1 MFAFSSIPVCRG
13 GKIRAGVMD
22 DFSCHAAMQSVSGK
36 TKGYNILNRAV
47 PIIGGDGTTRTE
59 WYLSRFEDIDTYR
72 AFYFPYNTDE
82 PEEDE
87 CDGKVIDRDHGISSE
102 NLSWDKTNAFI
113 PKGRLELS
121 GAVPATYS
129 IVLSISRYEAKFEC
143 GKLLNNQ
150 SYLKLTGEDVLT
162 GKFVLGELDV
172 KMKCGVNAT
181 VDLDFL
187 LNPAS
192 NSRAPNWKEQ
202 GVAWDNPTL
211 TLQCMG

>member
-13 GKIRAGVMD
+13 GEIRAGILD
-22 DFSCHAAMQSVSGK
+22 NFSCHAAMRSFQGK
-36 TKGYNILNRAV
+36 TKGYYILDRAV

-59 WYLSRFEDIDTYR
+59 WYLSRFEDVDTSR

-87 CDGKVIDRDHGISSE
+87 CDGKVIDRDHGISTV
-102 NLSWDKTNAFI
+102 NLSWDKTDKFT
-113 PKGRLELS
+113 PEGRLELS
-121 GAVPATYS
+121 GAVPGVYS
-129 IVLSISRYEAKFEC
+129 IVFSISRYEAKFEC
-143 GKLLNNQ
+143 GKLLENE
-150 SYLKLTGEDVLT
+150 SYLKLTGKDVLT
-162 GKFVLGELDV
+162 GAFVLEESDV

-187 LNPAS
+187 LNPES
-192 NSRAPNWKEQ
+192 NSRAPDWSEQ

-211 TLQCMG
+211 TLECKG